1 MSLLQADALPNQ
13 QDRRFI
19 NQIGLQGGWMLTPC
33 RTSAEISIRLAVEV
47 LIHAV
52 AKRLHQAE
60 TRRPG
65 LPKGAFDGPLYVCFL

>member
-1 MSLLQADALPNQ
+1 MSLLQPDTLPKQ
-13 QDRRFI
+13 QARHFI
-19 NQIGLQGGWMLTPC
+19 NQIGLQGGWMLTPR
-33 RTSAEISIRLAVEV
+33 RTSAKISIRLAVEV